1 MEEELFY
8 NKYRKEEC
16 IGRGASAEV
25 WRVTDMQTGVTQ
37 ALKIYDPALARE
49 EDGLDLMRHEFALMA
64 NINHQNLLRP
74 LFFDIW
80 DSTNTPFLV
89 LPYCKNGNL
98 SKKKGDFSDKD
109 TWELLRDVASGLA
122 YLHKQDPPIIH
133 QDIKPEN
140 ILINDDGS
148 YMLTDFGVSAHA
160 KATMHRTISAKLT
173 DVGTMAYMAPEKFAK
188 DKKLI
193 ILSDIWSLGAMA
205 YEMVSGEVPFCIGQ
219 MEGGVLQLKGAE
231 LPELPETVSP
241 ELREIIYKCLELDP
255 WDRPQAS
262 EIEATARIALGEERI
277 SILPGTLT
285 GTIGGAMSGTQGMPG
300 ENLRGTQVMQGGNLR
315 GTQVM
320 SGGRNMTP
328 GGQTVPPGGQN
339 LGGQN
344 IPVGEQYPPQGG
356 GNVPPASWEKPKSKT
371 PWAIIAAVAGVFV
384 VAAVAAALFFLLPK
398 DETTT
403 EEPVSESPTT
413 ETTDPVMNIDKIEGM
428 LREPSTALEGWQHLC
443 NGVEQKNADAT
454 YLMGRLRL
462 KYDVN
467 EKSLDIIKIQN
478 TLRQCGAQGFYI
490 DNDEA
495 LNLLEESTRLNP
507 KHYKAFYELGCYY
520 LSQAINEGNFD
531 KWNPKAWDC
540 FEKSEKWVVDEV
552 FRKLIEDK
560 IESLKGWHDDYER
573 RMQNK

>member
-37 ALKIYDPALARE
+37 ALKIYDPALAKE

-80 DSTNTPFLV
+80 DKTNTPFLV

-98 SKKKGDFSDKD
+98 SKKKGDFTDKD

-173 DVGTMAYMAPEKFAK
+173 DVGTMAYMAPEKFGK
-188 DKKLI
+188 DKTLI

-241 ELREIIYKCLELDP
+241 ELREMIYKCLELDP

-262 EIEATARIALGEERI
+262 DIEATARIALGEERI

-285 GTIGGAMSGTQGMPG
+285 GTIGGAMGGTQG
-300 ENLRGTQVMQGGNLR
+300 GGNLR

-320 SGGRNMTP
+320 TDGRNPQGGQTVTP
-328 GGQTVPPGGQN
+328 GGQ
-339 LGGQN
+339 
-344 IPVGEQYPPQGG
+344 YAPQGG
-356 GNVPPASWEKPKSKT
+356 ANVPPKSWEAPKQKK
-371 PWAIIAAVAGVFV
+371 PWALIAAIAGVFV
-384 VAAVAAALFFLLPK
+384 ILAIAAVTLLLMLPK

-403 EEPVSESPTT
+403 AESEVTEASTI
-413 ETTDPVMNIDKIEGM
+413 ETTNPVVNIDKIESM
-428 LREPSTALEGWQHLC
+428 LRESSTALEGWQLLC
-443 NGVEQKNADAT
+443 NLVNQGNDADACF
-454 YLMGRLRL
+454 LMSRLCFNHE
-462 KYDVN
+462 VN
-467 EKSLDIIKIQN
+467 DKTLE
-478 TLRQCGAQGFYI
+478 LRQIQRILKRQNAVDFYI
-490 DNDEA
+490 DDEKA
-495 LNLLEESTRLNP
+495 LELLNKTIELNP
-507 KHYKAFYELGCYY
+507 KHYKALYELGNYY
-520 LSQAINEGNFD
+520 LSMAPKEGDFYKYIPMADNYFRQSLEWASKVNDTDYYDLIKD
-531 KWNPKAWDC
+531 KMA
-540 FEKSEKWVVDEV
+540 SY
-552 FRKLIEDK
+552 EDW
-560 IESLKGWHDDYER
+560 LK
-573 RMQNK
+573 NK

>member
-8 NKYRKEEC
+8 NKYRKEVC

-37 ALKIYDPALARE
+37 ALKIYDPALAKE

-80 DSTNTPFLV
+80 DRTNTPFLV

-285 GTIGGAMSGTQGMPG
+285 GTIGGAIGGTQGMPG

-315 GTQVM
+315 GTQMM

-328 GGQTVPPGGQN
+328 GGQTAPSGGQ
-339 LGGQN
+339 
-344 IPVGEQYPPQGG
+344 YAPQGG

-384 VAAVAAALFFLLPK
+384 IAAVAAALFFLLPK

-403 EEPVSESPTT
+403 AESVPESPTT

-428 LREPSTALEGWQHLC
+428 LREPNTALEGWQHLRDAVAQ
-443 NGVEQKNADAT
+443 NNAEAM
-454 YLMGRLRL
+454 YFMAYLRL
-462 KYDVN
+462 SHGLKDIEIRKLQRTLEDVN
-467 EKSLDIIKIQN
+467 AE
-478 TLRQCGAQGFYI
+478 GFSV
-490 DNDEA
+490 NDDKAIE
-495 LNLLEESTRLNP
+495 LLENTINLDP
-507 KHYKAFYELGCYY
+507 KHYKALYELGSFY
-520 LSQAINEGNFD
+520 LSKAQKEGDFD
-531 KWNPKAWDC
+531 TYIPMADKYFKQSLEWADKVNDT
-540 FEKSEKWVVDEV
+540 DYYD
-552 FRKLIEDK
+552 LIKDK
-560 IESLKGWHDDYER
+560 MASYEEWLK
-573 RMQNK
+573 NK

>member
-37 ALKIYDPALARE
+37 ALKIYDPALAKE

-80 DSTNTPFLV
+80 DKTNTPFLV

-98 SKKKGDFSDKD
+98 SKKKGDFTDKD

-173 DVGTMAYMAPEKFAK
+173 DVGTMAYMAPEKFGK
-188 DKKLI
+188 DKTLI

-241 ELREIIYKCLELDP
+241 ELREMIYKCLELDP

-262 EIEATARIALGEERI
+262 DIEATARIALGEERI

-285 GTIGGAMSGTQGMPG
+285 GTIGGAMGGTQG
-300 ENLRGTQVMQGGNLR
+300 GGNLR

-320 SGGRNMTP
+320 TDGRNPQGGQTVTP
-328 GGQTVPPGGQN
+328 GGQ
-339 LGGQN
+339 
-344 IPVGEQYPPQGG
+344 YAPQGG
-356 GNVPPASWEKPKSKT
+356 ANVPPKSWEAPKQKK
-371 PWAIIAAVAGVFV
+371 PWALIAAIAGVFV
-384 VAAVAAALFFLLPK
+384 ILAIAAVTLLLMLPK

-403 EEPVSESPTT
+403 AESEVTEASTI
-413 ETTDPVMNIDKIEGM
+413 ETTNPVVNIDKIESM
-428 LREPSTALEGWQHLC
+428 LRESSTALEGWQYLQDYV
-443 NGVEQKNADAT
+443 NQGNADAA

-467 EKSLDIIKIQN
+467 EKSLDIRKIQN
-478 TLRQCGAQGFYI
+478 TLRQCGAEGFYI

-520 LSQAINEGNFD
+520 LSKAQNEAGD
-531 KWNPKAWDC
+531 V
-540 FEKSEKWVVDEV
+540 SEND
-552 FRKLIEDK
+552 LIERFKEADRYFLQSETWAK
-560 IESLKGWHDDYER
+560 NANDTELLTVIKEKRESYEYYI
-573 RMQNK
+573 K